1 VKPENLEFI
10 ALFEASGWRQAEAA
24 RELKTTRATL
34 SRCLSGD
41 QVPSAPLIKLFELIL
56 ANRQPGA
63 LTRNAAARE
72 AALADWEKRI
82 IDDLRYLREDDRERV
97 LKAMRA
103 ILEAL
108 PKREAEVPRPPGQ
121 PSREEVKLYTSTAAR
136 ASTLAEKSGSK
147 GSKRRDE
154 VRERAGRVPSREED

>member
-41 QVPSAPLIKLFELIL
+41 QVPSAPLIELFRLTL
-56 ANRQPGA
+56 ANRKPGA
-63 LTRNAAARE
+63 LTKVPAGRE

-97 LKAMRA
+97 LKAIRA

-121 PSREEVKLYTSTAAR
+121 PSREEVKLYTNTAAR
-136 ASTLAEKSGSK
+136 ASALAPDEPAEKSRSK
-147 GSKRRDE
+147 GTK
-154 VRERAGRVPSREED
+154 P

>member
-1 VKPENLEFI
+1 MKPENLEFI

-41 QVPSAPLIKLFELIL
+41 QVPSAPLIELFRLTL
-56 ANRQPGA
+56 ANRKPGA
-63 LTRNAAARE
+63 LTRRGVAARVE
-72 AALADWEKRI
+72 VLADWEKRI

-108 PKREAEVPRPPGQ
+108 PKRDAEVPRPPGQ

-136 ASTLAEKSGSK
+136 ASALELDEHAEQG
-147 GSKRRDE
+147 GSKRTKRKDE
-154 VRERAGRVPSREED
+154 KLHHRSSS